1 MYSVFTRIFENV
13 LNKHAP
19 LKQKKTGGNHA
30 SFMSRDLSNVIMNKS
45 KTRNMY
51 LKWLSRENFLIMKNA
66 KNLSNNL
73 IKTNKKSSKSF
84 TLRLCL

>member
-30 SFMSRDLSNVIMNKS
+30 PFMSRDLSNVIMNKS

-73 IKTNKKSSKSF
+73 IKINKKSSKSF